1 MVEQLI
7 GKQLYIL
14 FEIKLI
20 KIFILYLFARQIRES
35 VSYLFEESM
44 LHYYFSAILKSFWPG
59 GVLASAY
66 PVRSEDM
73 KEMTTNA
80 AKALLMDNIPEV
92 LCNLV
97 GAQAAKRGILKVF
110 DALQNPI
117 YNKQLFYVSH
127 FLIYIC
133 ICGLELKGSMSI
145 LFF

>member
-1 MVEQLI
+1 MGFNL
-7 GKQLYIL
+7 LSL
-14 FEIKLI
+14 L
-20 KIFILYLFARQIRES
+20 RQIRES

-66 PVRSEDM
+66 PPRSEDM
-73 KEMTTNA
+73 KEMTTTA

-110 DALQNPI
+110 DAMQNPV
-117 YNKQLFYVSH
+117 YNKQLFYVSLYALP
-127 FLIYIC
+127 FIYN
-133 ICGLELKGSMSI
+133 
-145 LFF
+145 